1 LELCLREQR
10 PPKPPVAT
18 EPGAN
23 ETGMGVNEA
32 GNVPETFGVK
42 IDGALE
48 TEDKLSW
55 EK

>member
-1 LELCLREQR
+1 
-10 PPKPPVAT
+10 VAT